1 MLVQLSDAH
10 FGYPGTDIFTGLTWQ
25 VNPGDRIGLVGPNG
39 CGKSTLLRL
48 VDGRLAPDRGTVA
61 RARGVSIAYLKQS
74 QEFAGA
80 GKVFD
85 ALLKPFEKLLAIHD
99 ELLALEKQLT
109 DDKALER
116 YGELQ
121 ERYGAEGGYTLESR
135 VKALAQDLGFS
146 AADLDR
152 SVETLSGGERG
163 RLELAKTLLEEPDLL
178 LLDEPTNHLDVDA
191 TEHLEERLREWPK
204 AFVLV
209 SHDRYFLRAVCR
221 DIVELESG
229 KAVVFPG
236 GYDKYVVERE
246 ERHERLNAAYDRQR
260 AEIART
266 EDFIRKN
273 LAGQKTKQAKSRR
286 KMLDKVERL
295 SRHQDEFAAAGQI
308 GLRFS
313 VGDHAGGKEAIKTE
327 ALAVGYAGA
336 PPLIESVDLVI
347 YRGDRVGL
355 VGPNGCGKSTL
366 LKTLLGRQEA
376 LAGSVLRGHEV
387 RIGYF
392 DQKLSD
398 LDEEHSLIDEI
409 RTVRGD
415 FNEDVAR
422 NFLGRFRFTG
432 DDGFKKVKG
441 LSGGERNR
449 LTLAKMMLRPRNLL
463 ALDEPTNHLDIPARE
478 VLESALEGYDG
489 TVIVVSHD
497 RYFLDRVVTRIVHI
511 HDGRAEEHVGNY
523 SDWKRRQPSAVSQPS
538 ASSRGQPQRTKTEP
552 ETKTKPETKVGTKP
566 ETKAETKTETKT
578 EAKTETKRQP
588 EADQKTERIAERERN
603 KAQQR
608 ESEKKHKRLKELED
622 KIASGESEIAA
633 LNQKLAADHGGDW
646 TQLHAL
652 VAEKEKIEARL
663 KSWMS
668 EWERLGEELQR

>member
-1 MLVQLSDAH
+1 VLVQLADAH

-25 VNPGDRIGLVGPNG
+25 VNPGDRVGLVGPNG
-39 CGKSTLLRL
+39 SGKSTLLRL
-48 VDGRLAPDRGTVA
+48 LDGRLQPDRGTVA
-61 RARGVSIAYLKQS
+61 RARGGSMAYLKQS
-74 QEFAGA
+74 QEFVGA
-80 GKVFD
+80 GKIFD
-85 ALLKPFEKLLAIHD
+85 ALLAPFGKLLAIHD
-99 ELLALEKQLT
+99 ELLTLEKSLT
-109 DDKALER
+109 DEKSLER

-121 ERYGAEGGYTLESR
+121 ERYTREGGYSLESR

-152 SVETLSGGERG
+152 SVDTLSGGERG
-163 RLELAKTLLEEPDLL
+163 RLELAKVLLEEPDLL

-221 DIVELESG
+221 DIAEIESG
-229 KAVVFPG
+229 KVVVYPG
-236 GYDKYVVERE
+236 GYDKYVVERV
-246 ERHERLNAAYDRQR
+246 ERHERLNAAYDRQ
-260 AEIART
+260 AAQIART
-266 EDFIRKN
+266 EDFIRRN
-273 LAGQKTKQAKSRR
+273 IAGQKTKQAKSRR

-295 SRHQDEFAAAGQI
+295 SRHQDEFAVAGNI

-313 VGDHAGGKEAIKTE
+313 VGDHSGGKEAVKAE
-327 ALAVGYAGA
+327 HLDVGYPGA
-336 PPLIESVDLVI
+336 PPLIRDVNLIV
-347 YRGDRVGL
+347 YRGDRIGL

-366 LKTLLGRQEA
+366 LKTLLGKHDA
-376 LAGSVLRGHEV
+376 LGGAAMRGHEV
-387 RIGYF
+387 RVGYF

-398 LDEEHSLIDEI
+398 LDDEHSLIDEI

-478 VLESALEGYDG
+478 VLEDALDEYEG
-489 TVIVVSHD
+489 TIIVVSHD

-511 HDGRAEEHVGNY
+511 HDGQAEEHVGNY
-523 SDWKRRQPSAVSQPS
+523 SDFK
-538 ASSRGQPQRTKTEP
+538 SREKKKPAPAATEQ
-552 ETKTKPETKVGTKP
+552 K
-566 ETKAETKTETKT
+566 KAEPKNERVVER
-578 EAKTETKRQP
+578 EAKK
-588 EADQKTERIAERERN
+588 ALEREVG
-603 KAQQR
+603 
-608 ESEKKHKRLKELED
+608 KKQKRLKELEE
-622 KIASGESEIAA
+622 KIAGAEGEIAA
-633 LNQKLAADHGGDW
+633 LNDKLAADHGGDW
-646 TQLHAL
+646 TKLHAL
-652 VAEKEKIEARL
+652 VAEKEKVEQRL

-668 EWERLGEELQR
+668 EWERLGEELEA

>member
-1 MLVQLSDAH
+1 MLVQLADLH
-10 FGYPGTDIFTGLTWQ
+10 FGYPGTDLFTGLTWQ
-25 VNPGDRIGLVGPNG
+25 VNAGDRIGLVGPNG

-48 VDGRLAPDRGTVA
+48 LDGRLQPDGGTVA
-61 RARGVSIAYLKQS
+61 RARGLSMSYLKQS
-74 QEFAGA
+74 QEFVGA
-80 GKVFD
+80 GKIFD
-85 ALLKPFEKLLAIHD
+85 ALLKPFEKLLAMHD
-99 ELLALEKQLT
+99 ELLALEKNLS
-109 DDKALER
+109 DEKALAR

-121 ERYGAEGGYTLESR
+121 ERYTHEGGYSLESR

-146 AADLDR
+146 AADLER
-152 SVETLSGGERG
+152 SVDTLSGGERG
-163 RLELAKTLLEEPDLL
+163 RLELAKVLLEEPDLL
-178 LLDEPTNHLDVDA
+178 LLDEPTNHLDVEA

-221 DIVELESG
+221 DIVEVEAG
-229 KAVVFPG
+229 KVVVYPG
-236 GYDKYVVERE
+236 GYDRYVVERE
-246 ERHERLNAAYDRQR
+246 ERHERLNAAYERQA

-266 EDFIRKN
+266 EDFIRRN
-273 LAGQKTKQAKSRR
+273 IAGQKTKQAKSRR

-295 SRHQDEFAAAGQI
+295 ARHQDEFAAAGNI

-313 VGDHAGGKEAIKTE
+313 VGDHTGGKEALKAE
-327 ALAVGYAGA
+327 HLDVGYPGA
-336 PPLIESVDLVI
+336 PPLIRDVNLIV

-366 LKTLLGRQEA
+366 LKTLLGKLDPVGGVA
-376 LAGSVLRGHEV
+376 MRGHEV

-398 LDEEHSLIDEI
+398 LDEEHSLIDEV

-463 ALDEPTNHLDIPARE
+463 ALDEPTNHLDIPAEE
-478 VLESALEGYDG
+478 VLEEALDEYEG

-497 RYFLDRVVTRIVHI
+497 RYFLDRVVTKIVHV

-523 SDWKRRQPSAVSQPS
+523 SDWKQRSRAERRESKV
-538 ASSRGQPQRTKTEP
+538 P
-552 ETKTKPETKVGTKP
+552 EKKPEPKN
-566 ETKAETKTETKT
+566 E
-578 EAKTETKRQP
+578 RN
-588 EADQKTERIAERERN
+588 ERIEERE
-603 KAQQR
+603 KKKTQER
-608 ESEKKHKRLKELED
+608 EVAKKQKRLQELET
-622 KIASGESEIAA
+622 KIASAESEISA
-633 LNQKLAADHGGDW
+633 LNEKLAADHGGDW
-646 TQLHAL
+646 TKLHTL
-652 VAEKEKIEARL
+652 VADKEKIEARL

-668 EWERLGEELQR
+668 EWERLGEELQS

>member
-1 MLVQLSDAH
+1 VLVQLSDAH
-10 FGYPGTDIFTGLTWQ
+10 FGYPGTEIFSGLTWQ

-39 CGKSTLLRL
+39 SGKSTLLRL
-48 VDGRLAPDRGTVA
+48 LDGRLTPDGGTVA
-61 RARGVSIAYLKQS
+61 RARGVSVAYLKQS
-74 QEFAGA
+74 QEFTGA
-80 GKVFD
+80 GKIFD
-85 ALLKPFEKLLAIHD
+85 ALLKPFEKLLAMHD
-99 ELLALEKQLT
+99 ELLALEKNLT
-109 DDKALER
+109 DDKALAR

-121 ERYGAEGGYTLESR
+121 ERYTREGGYSLESR

-152 SVETLSGGERG
+152 SVDTLSGGERG
-163 RLELAKTLLEEPDLL
+163 RLELAKVLLAEPDLL
-178 LLDEPTNHLDVDA
+178 LLDEPTNHLDVEA

-221 DIVELESG
+221 DIAEIEAG
-229 KAVVFPG
+229 KVVVYPG
-236 GYDKYVVERE
+236 GYDRYIVDRE
-246 ERHERLNAAYDRQR
+246 ERHERLNAAYERQQ

-266 EDFIRKN
+266 EDFIRRN
-273 LAGQKTKQAKSRR
+273 IAGQKTKQAKSRR
-286 KMLDKVERL
+286 KMLEKVERL

-313 VGDHAGGKEAIKTE
+313 VGDHAGGKEAVKAE
-327 ALAVGYAGA
+327 HLDVGYAGA
-336 PPLIESVDLVI
+336 PPLVRDVNLVI

-366 LKTLLGRQEA
+366 LKTLLGRLDPVGGVA
-376 LAGSVLRGHEV
+376 LRGHEV

-422 NFLGRFRFTG
+422 NFLGRFRFSG
-432 DDGFKKVKG
+432 DDAFKKVKG

-478 VLESALEGYDG
+478 VLEDALEDYEG

-497 RYFLDRVVTRIVHI
+497 RYFLDRVVTKIVHI
-511 HDGRAEEHVGNY
+511 HDGRAEEHAGNY
-523 SDWKRRQPSAVSQPS
+523 SDWKAREKRPPAPKAV
-538 ASSRGQPQRTKTEP
+538 
-552 ETKTKPETKVGTKP
+552 
-566 ETKAETKTETKT
+566 
-578 EAKTETKRQP
+578 EAPKRDDK
-588 EADQKTERIAERERN
+588 EARLKEREQQ

-608 ESEKKHKRLKELED
+608 EAEKKQKRLKELED
-622 KIASGESEIAA
+622 RIASAESEIAA
-633 LNQKLAADHGGDW
+633 LNEKLAADHGGDW
-646 TQLHAL
+646 TKLHSM
-652 VAEKEKIEARL
+652 VADKEKVEQRL
-663 KSWMS
+663 KSWMA
-668 EWERLGEELQR
+668 EWERLGEELQS

>member
-1 MLVQLSDAH
+1 MLVQLADAH

-25 VNPGDRIGLVGPNG
+25 VNAGDRIGLVGPNG
-39 CGKSTLLRL
+39 SGKSTLLRL
-48 VDGRLAPDRGTVA
+48 LDGRLQPDRGTVA
-61 RARGVSIAYLKQS
+61 RARGLSMSYLKQS
-74 QEFAGA
+74 QEFVGA
-80 GKVFD
+80 GKIFD

-99 ELLALEKQLT
+99 ELLALEKNLG
-109 DDKALER
+109 DEKSLER

-121 ERYGAEGGYTLESR
+121 ERYTREGGYSLESR

-146 AADLDR
+146 AGDLDR
-152 SVETLSGGERG
+152 SVDTLSGGERG
-163 RLELAKTLLEEPDLL
+163 RLELAKVLLEEPDLL
-178 LLDEPTNHLDVDA
+178 LLDEPTNHLDVEA

-221 DIVELESG
+221 DIVEIEAG
-229 KAVVFPG
+229 KAVTYPG
-236 GYDKYVVERE
+236 GYDRYVVERV
-246 ERHERLNAAYDRQR
+246 ERHERLNAAYERQA

-266 EDFIRKN
+266 EDFIRRN
-273 LAGQKTKQAKSRR
+273 IAGQKTKQAKSRR
-286 KMLDKVERL
+286 KALEKVERL
-295 SRHQDEFAAAGQI
+295 SRHQDEFAVAGNI

-313 VGDHAGGKEAIKTE
+313 VGDHTGGKEALKAE
-327 ALAVGYAGA
+327 HLDVGYAGA
-336 PPLIESVDLVI
+336 PPLVRDVNLIV
-347 YRGDRVGL
+347 YRGDRIGL

-366 LKTLLGRQEA
+366 LKTLLGKLDPLGGVA
-376 LAGSVLRGHEV
+376 MRGHEV

-398 LDEEHSLIDEI
+398 LDEDHSLIDEI

-478 VLESALEGYDG
+478 VLEEALAEYAG
-489 TVIVVSHD
+489 TIIVVSHD
-497 RYFLDRVVTRIVHI
+497 RYFLDRVVTKIVHI

-523 SDWKRRQPSAVSQPS
+523 SDWKAREKKKPAPTR
-538 ASSRGQPQRTKTEP
+538 ASPKATPPTVDKQQRVE
-552 ETKTKPETKVGTKP
+552 
-566 ETKAETKTETKT
+566 
-578 EAKTETKRQP
+578 
-588 EADQKTERIAERERN
+588 EREKQ

-608 ESEKKHKRLKELED
+608 ELDKKQKRLKELEE
-622 KIASGESEIAA
+622 KIAAAETEVAA
-633 LNQKLAADHGGDW
+633 LNETLAADHGGDW
-646 TQLHAL
+646 TKLHAL
-652 VAEKEKIEARL
+652 VADKEKIEQRL
-663 KSWMS
+663 KSWMA
-668 EWERLGEELQR
+668 EWERLGEELQT

>member
-1 MLVQLSDAH
+1 MLVQLADVH
-10 FGYPGTDIFTGLTWQ
+10 FGYPGTDLFTGLTWQ
-25 VNPGDRIGLVGPNG
+25 VNAGDRVGLVGPNG

-48 VDGRLAPDRGTVA
+48 LDGRLSPDGGTVA
-61 RARGVSIAYLKQS
+61 RARGLTMSYLKQS
-74 QEFAGA
+74 QEFVGA
-80 GKVFD
+80 GKIFD
-85 ALLKPFEKLLAIHD
+85 ALLKPFEKLLAMHD
-99 ELLALEKQLT
+99 ELLALEKDLS
-109 DDKALER
+109 DEKALMR

-121 ERYGAEGGYTLESR
+121 ERYTREGGYSLESR

-152 SVETLSGGERG
+152 SVDTLSGGERG
-163 RLELAKTLLEEPDLL
+163 RLELAKVLLEEPDVL

-221 DIVELESG
+221 DIVELEAG
-229 KAVVFPG
+229 KTVVYPG
-236 GYDKYVVERE
+236 GYDRYVVERE
-246 ERHERLNAAYDRQR
+246 ERHERLNAAYQRQA

-266 EDFIRKN
+266 EDFIRRN
-273 LAGQKTKQAKSRR
+273 IAGQKTKQAKSRR
-286 KMLDKVERL
+286 KALEKVERL
-295 SRHQDEFAAAGQI
+295 SRHQDEFAVAGNI

-313 VGDHAGGKEAIKTE
+313 VGDHPGGKEALKAE
-327 ALAVGYAGA
+327 HLDVGYPGA
-336 PPLIESVDLVI
+336 PPLIRDVNLIV
-347 YRGDRVGL
+347 YRGDRIGL

-366 LKTLLGRQEA
+366 LKTLLGRLDA
-376 LAGSVLRGHEV
+376 VGGVALRGHEV
-387 RIGYF
+387 RVGYF

-478 VLESALEGYDG
+478 VLEDALDDYAG

-497 RYFLDRVVTRIVHI
+497 RYFLDRVVTKIVHI

-523 SDWKRRQPSAVSQPS
+523 SDWKSRLLAVSRKPSAPEQKK
-538 ASSRGQPQRTKTEP
+538 QEP
-552 ETKTKPETKVGTKP
+552 DKQERIVGR
-566 ETKAETKTETKT
+566 
-578 EAKTETKRQP
+578 EAKKAQ
-588 EADQKTERIAERERN
+588 EREL
-603 KAQQR
+603 A
-608 ESEKKHKRLKELED
+608 KK
-622 KIASGESEIAA
+622 
-633 LNQKLAADHGGDW
+633 QK
-646 TQLHAL
+646 
-652 VAEKEKIEARL
+652 
-663 KSWMS
+663 
-668 EWERLGEELQR
+668 RLGELETKI